1 MFILDNQM
9 LDGLCLQ
16 DGSAK
21 VDSFLAKCHKFSES
35 NLSFLEG

>member
-16 DGSAK
+16 GGQSSGRRK
-21 VDSFLAKCHKFSES
+21 
-35 NLSFLEG
+35 NLKIHLSYQENRQP